1 MIAAGFDFGAL
12 AAKAVLMKDGELV
25 SYGIGDVKS
34 DPERIVESV
43 MEKVL
48 SEAGL
53 SADQIDC
60 AASTGW
66 GRRRV
71 SYANT
76 EVGEL
81 PCLAKGAQWLLP
93 SVRTVIDVG
102 GQNSRALSVNDKGK
116 VIDYNLND
124 KCAAG
129 TGRFFELVAKAL
141 EVGLGELVALAYQS
155 KRPAQITSQCCVFA
169 ESEVVALL
177 NEGADLADIA
187 AGVHES
193 TVKRL
198 IAIAGGISIEEDVV
212 MTGGCAK
219 NERLVDGLERL
230 LKKPVARLSHDPQLV
245 GAIGA
250 ALMAQERLRES

>member
-25 SYGIGDVKS
+25 SYGIGDVRAN
-34 DPERIVESV
+34 PERVVESV

-60 AASTGW
+60 AACTGW

-71 SYANT
+71 SYT
-76 EVGEL
+76 DKEVGEL

-141 EVGLGELVALAYQS
+141 EVDLGELAALAYQAKS
-155 KRPAQITSQCCVFA
+155 PAEITSQCCVFA

-177 NEGADLADIA
+177 NEGLDLADIA
-187 AGVHES
+187 AGVHDS

-198 IAIAGGISIEEDVV
+198 VAIAGGISIEEDVV

-219 NERLVDGLERL
+219 NERLIDGLERL
-230 LKKPVARLSHDPQLV
+230 LKTQVVRLSHDPQLV
-245 GAIGA
+245 GAVGA
-250 ALMAQERLRES
+250 ALIAEERLRQS

>member
-34 DPERIVESV
+34 NPERVVESV
-43 MEKVL
+43 MDKAL

-53 SADQIDC
+53 SAGQIDC

-71 SYANT
+71 SYTDN

-141 EVGLGELVALAYQS
+141 EVGLGELAALAYQS
-155 KRPAQITSQCCVFA
+155 KSPAEITSQCCVFA

-187 AGVHES
+187 AGVHDS

-198 IAIAGGISIEEDVV
+198 VAIAGGISIEEDVV

-219 NERLVDGLERL
+219 NERLIDGLESL
-230 LKKPVARLSHDPQLV
+230 LKTQVIRLSYDPQLV

-250 ALMAQERLRES
+250 ALIAEERLRQS